1 MKNSQVL
8 RPKDS
13 CMYEFISIM
22 HNLFTAFGD
31 IGGYSLLSQRFLKD
45 SVHVAVQNGL
55 SLIWKE

>member
-1 MKNSQVL
+1 
-8 RPKDS
+8 
-13 CMYEFISIM
+13 MYQFISIM